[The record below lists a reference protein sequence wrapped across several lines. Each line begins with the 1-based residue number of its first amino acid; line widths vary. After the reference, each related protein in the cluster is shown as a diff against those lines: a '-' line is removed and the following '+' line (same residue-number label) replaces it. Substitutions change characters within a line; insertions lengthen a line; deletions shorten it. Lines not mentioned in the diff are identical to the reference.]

1 MALTDDALDKIKDL
15 IVSGELKP
23 GDRLPPEGELAER
36 LGLSRNSLREAVKA
50 LDFINVLDVRR
61 GSGTYVTSLS
71 AVDLTEAV
79 SFLVDVH
86 ASGSLREILEVRRIF
101 EAETAYRAAERID
114 EDGLAQLRQ
123 TISDTDPESVESLVA
138 HDFEFHS
145 TIAGYA
151 GNDYLA
157 AMLEAVSVKT
167 TRARTW
173 RGMTEVGAVERTLDE
188 HRRIIDALAA
198 GDARLAQSI
207 MVLHVSGVQRWVDHV
222 DVATDDDLG
231 GGDPTDDLGGSDPAE
246 AGDEV

>member
-1 MALTDDALDKIKDL
+1 MALTDDALDKIKNL

-23 GDRLPPEGELAER
+23 GDRLPPEAELSER

-50 LDFINVLDVRR
+50 LDFIKVLDVRR

-71 AVDLTEAV
+71 AEDLTEAV

-101 EAETAYRAAERID
+101 EAETAYRAASAID
-114 EDGLAQLRQ
+114 EAGLEALRE
-123 TISDTDPESVESLVA
+123 TIENTDPESIESLVA
-138 HDFEFHS
+138 NDFVFHS
-145 TIAGYA
+145 TVASYA

-173 RGMTEVGAVERTLDE
+173 RGMSEEGAVEKTLNE
-188 HRRIIDALAA
+188 HRSIIEALAA

-207 MVLHVSGVQRWVDHV
+207 MILHVSGVQQWVDHV
-222 DVATDDDLG
+222 DVLEGEDLE
-231 GGDPTDDLGGSDPAE
+231 T
-246 AGDEV
+246 

>member
-1 MALTDDALDKIKDL
+1 MALTDDALEKIKEL
-15 IVSGELKP
+15 IVSGELGP
-23 GDRLPPEGELAER
+23 GDRLPPEAELSER

-61 GSGTYVTSLS
+61 GSGTYVTSL
-71 AVDLTEAV
+71 AAEDMVEAV

-101 EAETAYRAAERID
+101 EAETAYRAASLID
-114 EDGLAQLRQ
+114 ETGLDELRA
-123 TISDTDPESVESLVA
+123 TIADTDPTSIESLVA
-138 HDFEFHS
+138 QDFEFHS
-145 TIAGYA
+145 TIARYA

-173 RGMTEVGAVERTLDE
+173 RGMSEDGAVEKTLSE
-188 HRRIIDALAA
+188 HRAIIDALAA

-207 MVLHVSGVQRWVDHV
+207 MVLHVTGVQRWVDHV
-222 DVATDDDLG
+222 DVDDEDAIG
-231 GGDPTDDLGGSDPAE
+231 AE
-246 AGDEV
+246 ADIAQDLQPSGD

>member
-1 MALTDDALDKIKDL
+1 MALTDDALEKIKAL

-23 GDRLPPEGELAER
+23 GDRLPPEAELSER

-50 LDFINVLDVRR
+50 LDFINVVDVRR
-61 GSGTYVTSLS
+61 GSGTYVTAL
-71 AVDLTEAV
+71 AAEDMVEAV

-86 ASGSLREILEVRRIF
+86 ASGSLREILEVRRVF
-101 EAETAYRAAERID
+101 EAETAYRAAGLID
-114 EDGLAQLRQ
+114 ETGLEELRA
-123 TISDTDPESVESLVA
+123 TISETDPSSIESLVA

-145 TIAGYA
+145 TIARYA

-173 RGMTEVGAVERTLDE
+173 RGMSEVGAVEKTLSE
-188 HRRIIDALAA
+188 HRAIIDALAA

-207 MVLHVSGVQRWVDHV
+207 MILHVTGVQRWVDHV
-222 DVATDDDLG
+222 DVDD
-231 GGDPTDDLGGSDPAE
+231 E
-246 AGDEV
+246 AIGADADGTHPPEPNVD

>member
-1 MALTDDALDKIKDL
+1 MALTDDALGKIKDL

-23 GDRLPPEGELAER
+23 GDRLPPEAELSER

-61 GSGTYVTSLS
+61 GSGTYVTAL
-71 AVDLTEAV
+71 AAEDMVEAV
-79 SFLVDVH
+79 SFLIDVH

-101 EAETAYRAAERID
+101 EAETVYRAASLID
-114 EDGLAQLRQ
+114 ENGLEQLRA
-123 TISDTDPESVESLVA
+123 TITDTDPASIESLVEQ
-138 HDFEFHS
+138 DFEFHS
-145 TIAGYA
+145 TIASYA

-173 RGMTEVGAVERTLDE
+173 RGMSEDGAVEKTLSE
-188 HRRIIDALAA
+188 HRAIIDALAA

-207 MVLHVSGVQRWVDHV
+207 MVLHVTGVQRWVDHV
-222 DVATDDDLG
+222 EVDDEAAIGVDADVSHA
-231 GGDPTDDLGGSDPAE
+231 PPPPNY
-246 AGDEV
+246 